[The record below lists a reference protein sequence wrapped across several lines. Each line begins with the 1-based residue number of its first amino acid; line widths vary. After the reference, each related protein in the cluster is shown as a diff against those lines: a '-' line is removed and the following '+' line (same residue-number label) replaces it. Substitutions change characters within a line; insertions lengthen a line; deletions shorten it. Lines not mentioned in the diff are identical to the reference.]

1 VATTGP
7 TPKTTPTRKP
17 TGRRNAR
24 VCANPVCGTLI
35 ERDRLHSMELTQVQ
49 AEGPAT
55 WAVCDL
61 DCARLFLALSDV
73 KNRAAAEV
81 EP

>member
-1 VATTGP
+1 MPGA
-7 TPKTTPTRKP
+7 
-17 TGRRNAR
+17 RRNSR
-24 VCANPVCGTLI
+24 VCSNPVCGTLI
-35 ERDRLHSMELTQVQ
+35 ERDRLHGIEITQAQ

-61 DCARLFLALSDV
+61 DCARQFLALSDV
-73 KNRAAAEV
+73 KARVAAEV